1 LFFWQFNSARK
12 VFIIVSTIP
21 FCISGVFLVLALAQM
36 PFDFMSNLGIFAL
49 MGTIVANGILVIE
62 QIEEEQRAGVG
73 LEDAV
78 RNACRKRVRP
88 IVVTQATTILG
99 LIPLLV
105 SGEPLWMS
113 FNMVVMG
120 GLTAGTLASLAWVPA
135 LYLLMF
141 RRRRS

>member
-1 LFFWQFNSARK
+1 MTRPRQPGRGFFS
-12 VFIIVSTIP
+12 S
-21 FCISGVFLVLALAQM
+21 L
-36 PFDFMSNLGIFAL
+36 L
-49 MGTIVANGILVIE
+49 MGTIVSNGILVIE

-99 LIPLLV
+99 LVPLLM